1 MSGAHHHHHRA
12 HAVPIGDPAR
22 YRASRRVT
30 LVSVVINIALTVAQV
45 TIGIVGH
52 SQALIADGMHT
63 LSDLVTDVM
72 VLFALKHGSKAADE
86 EHPYGHGRIETAMT
100 MALGAL
106 LLIVGLGIAA
116 GAGMR
121 FLDSDPF
128 VIPSAITLAMAI
140 ATLVAKE
147 GLYRY
152 LMRTAERFDSDL
164 LRANAW
170 HSRSDAVSSLVVV
183 IGIGG
188 ALIGYGYMDAI
199 AAIIVSIMV
208 AKVGAELA
216 WRALRELID
225 TGLSA
230 DELGAIRRSIQ
241 SVSGVKALHMLRTRR
256 VGGQA
261 LVDVHILVDPRL
273 SVSEG
278 HHISEAV
285 RARLIHDIAP
295 VTDVMVHI
303 DIEEDMDTAGAT
315 EPLPARDEVLK
326 RLTGYF
332 RDIPQARHIERTIL
346 HYGDGEIEVELILS
360 RAVLANGEP
369 ADRLT
374 DRFNEVVRSDPYIRR
389 VELYYH

>member
-1 MSGAHHHHHRA
+1 MSGAHHHHHV
-12 HAVPIGDPAR
+12 HTVPIGDPAR

-45 TIGIVGH
+45 VIGIVGH

-121 FLDSDPF
+121 FIDREPF

-170 HSRSDAVSSLVVV
+170 HSRSDAISSLVVV

-188 ALIGYGYMDAI
+188 ALIGFGYMDAV

-208 AKVGAELA
+208 AKVGAQLA
-216 WRALRELID
+216 WQALRELID
-225 TGLSA
+225 TGLSPE
-230 DELGAIRRSIQ
+230 ELATIRDSIQ
-241 SVSGVKALHMLRTRR
+241 SVTGVKALHMLRTRR

-278 HHISEAV
+278 HHISETV
-285 RARLIHDIAP
+285 RAKLIHDVAP
-295 VTDVMVHI
+295 VTDVTVHI
-303 DIEEDMDTAGAT
+303 DTEEDTDAPTTVLPVRQDVLARLAT
-315 EPLPARDEVLK
+315 C
-326 RLTGYF
+326 F
-332 RDIPQARHIERTIL
+332 SDIPQARHIERTVL
-346 HYGDGEIEVELILS
+346 HYANGQIDVELILS
-360 RAVLANGEP
+360 RSVLAEGQS
-369 ADRLT
+369 ADRLAQ
-374 DRFNEVVRSDPYIRR
+374 RFAEAARSVSYIRKLD
-389 VELYYH
+389 LYYH

>member
-1 MSGAHHHHHRA
+1 MSGAHHHHPPA
-12 HAVPIGDPAR
+12 HSVPIGDPAR

-45 TIGIVGH
+45 AIGIVGH
-52 SQALIADGMHT
+52 SQALVADGMHT
-63 LSDLVTDVM
+63 LSDLVTDIM
-72 VLFALKHGSKAADE
+72 VLFALKHGAKAADE

-116 GAGMR
+116 GAAMR
-121 FLDSDPF
+121 FIDPGPF

-140 ATLVAKE
+140 ATLIAKE

-188 ALIGYGYMDAI
+188 ALIGFGYMDAI

-230 DELGAIRRSIQ
+230 DELGDIRRSIQ
-241 SVSGVKALHMLRTRR
+241 SVPGVKALHMLRTRR

-285 RARLIHDIAP
+285 RGRLIDDIAP

-303 DIEEDMDTAGAT
+303 DTEEDMDIRDSA
-315 EPLPARDEVLK
+315 PLPARDEVLQ
-326 RLTGYF
+326 RLAGYF
-332 RDIPQARHIERTIL
+332 RDIPQARHIERTTL
-346 HYGDGEIEVELILS
+346 HYGDGGIEVELILS
-360 RAVLANGEP
+360 RAVLADGEP
-369 ADRLT
+369 ADRLS
-374 DRFNEVVRSDPYIRR
+374 DRFNEMVRSDPYIRR

>member
-1 MSGAHHHHHRA
+1 MSGAHHHHPHTYT
-12 HAVPIGDPAR
+12 VPIGDPAR

-30 LVSVVINIALTVAQV
+30 LVSVVLNIALTIAQV

-72 VLFALKHGSKAADE
+72 VLFALKHGAKAADE

-106 LLIVGLGIAA
+106 LLVVGLGIAT

-121 FLDSDPF
+121 FIDPEPF

-170 HSRSDAVSSLVVV
+170 HSRSDAISSLVVV

-188 ALIGYGYMDAI
+188 ALIGYGYMDAV

-225 TGLSA
+225 TGLSG
-230 DELGAIRRSIQ
+230 DELDAIRRSIR
-241 SVSGVKALHMLRTRR
+241 SVPGVKALHMLRTRR

-278 HHISEAV
+278 HYISEAV
-285 RARLIHDIAP
+285 RGRLIHDIAP

-303 DIEEDMDTAGAT
+303 DTEEDMDADRRT
-315 EPLPARDEVLK
+315 PLPARDEVLE

-332 RDIPQARHIERTIL
+332 RDIPQARHIERTTL
-346 HYGDGEIEVELILS
+346 HYGDGGIEVELILS
-360 RAVLANGEP
+360 RAALAEGES
-369 ADRLT
+369 ADRLI
-374 DRFNEVVRSDPYIRR
+374 DRFNERVRSDPYIRK